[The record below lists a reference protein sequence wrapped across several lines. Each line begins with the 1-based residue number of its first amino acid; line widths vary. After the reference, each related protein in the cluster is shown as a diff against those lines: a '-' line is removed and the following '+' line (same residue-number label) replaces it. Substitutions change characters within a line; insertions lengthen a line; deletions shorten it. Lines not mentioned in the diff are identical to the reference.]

1 VIKSNVKRRS
11 NSFKILVSYTP
22 KSCIIAAELSTSRE
36 HISIAAVLACVKQNC
51 EKNLYKNLSS
61 KNYFQ

>member
-1 VIKSNVKRRS
+1 VIKSNGKRRS
-11 NSFKILVSYTP
+11 NSFKILVSYTS
-22 KSCIIAAELSTSRE
+22 KSFITAAELSTLRE

-51 EKNLYKNLSS
+51 EKIFYTNFSS